1 MPAERAGEGSDGS
14 GSCGAGPSSDPFGAT
29 RSRGGERAGRFDSLA
44 PTPHPPR
51 MTALTSQKLWRP
63 YTQMKTAAPPLEAIA
78 TRGTRITLKG
88 GRELIDGIA
97 SWWTAVH
104 GYNHPHI
111 AATMADQLM
120 RMPHVMFGGLTH
132 APAER
137 LGARLAALLPGDL
150 NHVFFTD
157 SGSVAV
163 EVALKM
169 AVQLWLNRGETGRT
183 RVLAFRGGY
192 HGDTMGAMSAC
203 DPEEG
208 MHRRFGAYLPSQVFC
223 DLPRTAEAEAALDAA
238 LASHR
243 HELAAVIVEPLVQG
257 AGGMLTHPPEVL
269 ATVARL
275 ARRHGLPLIADE
287 IFTGF
292 GRTGTMFACEQAG
305 IVPDILCLSKA
316 LTGGT
321 MALAATVATT
331 EIFSAF
337 WSDDSA
343 AALMHGPTF
352 MANPLACAAANA
364 SLDLFETEPRLD
376 QARAIAARLA
386 DGLAPLDRLPGVRAV
401 RVLGAIGAVQ
411 FAGAP
416 VLADLKRRFVERGV
430 WVRPFGD
437 IVYLTPALPIET
449 GDLDRLIRA
458 VTAVVTETAGD

>member
-1 MPAERAGEGSDGS
+1 MTP
-14 GSCGAGPSSDPFGAT
+14 
-29 RSRGGERAGRFDSLA
+29 LA
-44 PTPHPPR
+44 
-51 MTALTSQKLWRP
+51 SQRLWRP
-63 YTQMKTAAPPLEAIA
+63 YTQMKAAAPPLEAVA
-78 TRGTRITLKG
+78 TRGSRIVLAD

-111 AATMADQLM
+111 AGAVADQLG

-137 LGARLAALLPGDL
+137 LAQRLAQRLPGDL

-169 AVQLWLNRGETGRT
+169 AVQLWLNRGQTGRT

-208 MHRRFGAYLPSQVFC
+208 MHRRFGAYLPAQVFC
-223 DLPRTAEAEAALDAA
+223 DLPRTREQEAALDAT
-238 LASHR
+238 LARHR

-292 GRTGTMFACEQAG
+292 ARTGTLFACEQAEV
-305 IVPDILCLSKA
+305 VPDILCLSKA

-331 EIFSAF
+331 DIFSAF
-337 WSDDSA
+337 WSDDPA

-364 SLDLFETEPRLD
+364 SLDLFETEPRLA
-376 QARAIAARLA
+376 QARAIAARLEE
-386 DGLAPLDRLPGVRAV
+386 GLAPLARLSGVRDV

-411 FAGAP
+411 FAQTP
-416 VLADLKRRFVERGV
+416 DLAALKSRLVARGV

-437 IVYLTPALPIET
+437 ILYLTPALTVPAD
-449 GDLDRLIRA
+449 DLDQLIAAVAAETRA
-458 VTAVVTETAGD
+458 IA

>member
-1 MPAERAGEGSDGS
+1 M
-14 GSCGAGPSSDPFGAT
+14 
-29 RSRGGERAGRFDSLA
+29 
-44 PTPHPPR
+44 TPDLSKR
-51 MTALTSQKLWRP
+51 NLWRP
-63 YTQMKTAAPPLEAIA
+63 YTQMRSATLPLAAVV
-78 TRGTRITLKG
+78 THGTRIVLG
-88 GRELIDGIA
+88 DGRELVDGIA

-111 AATMADQLM
+111 RAAVADQLA

-132 APAER
+132 EPAER
-137 LGARLAALLPGDL
+137 LATRLAALLPGDL
-150 NHVFFTD
+150 DHVFLSD

-169 AVQLWLNRGETGRT
+169 AAQMWLNRGVSGRT
-183 RVLAFRGGY
+183 KVLAFRGGY
-192 HGDTMGAMSAC
+192 HGDTMGAMSVC

-208 MHRRFGAYLPSQVFC
+208 MHRRFGAYLPTQLFC
-223 DLPRTAEAEAALDAA
+223 DLPQTTAGTEALDAT
-238 LASHR
+238 LAAHR
-243 HELAAVIVEPLVQG
+243 DTLAAVIVEPLVQG
-257 AGGMLTHPPEVL
+257 AGGMRMHPPEVL

-292 GRTGTMFACEQAG
+292 GRTGSLFACEQAG

-321 MALAATVATT
+321 MALAATVART
-331 EIFSAF
+331 EVFEAF
-337 WSDDSA
+337 WSDDPA

-364 SLDLFETEPRLD
+364 SLDLFATEPRLD
-376 QARAIAARLA
+376 QARAIAGRLA
-386 DGLAPLDRLPGVRAV
+386 DGLEPLRTVSGVQDV

-411 FAGAP
+411 FERAPDLP
-416 VLADLKRRFVERGV
+416 VLKAEFLDRGV

-437 IVYLTPALPIET
+437 IVYLTPALTIDSA
-449 GDLDRLIRA
+449 DLDRLIGA
-458 VTAVVTETAGD
+458 VASVVTGRHSR

>member
-1 MPAERAGEGSDGS
+1 MTSD
-14 GSCGAGPSSDPFGAT
+14 
-29 RSRGGERAGRFDSLA
+29 R
-44 PTPHPPR
+44 PR
-51 MTALTSQKLWRP
+51 THLWRP
-63 YTQMKTAAPPLEAIA
+63 YTQMRNAPPPLEAVA
-78 TRGTRITLKG
+78 TQGSRIVLAD
-88 GRELIDGIA
+88 GRELVDGIA

-111 AATMADQLM
+111 AAAVADQLA

-132 APAER
+132 QPAER
-137 LGARLAALLPGDL
+137 LAARLAALLPGDL
-150 NHVFFTD
+150 DHVFFSD

-169 AVQLWLNRGETGRT
+169 AAQMWLNRGVKGRT
-183 RVLAFRGGY
+183 KVLAFRGGY
-192 HGDTMGAMSAC
+192 HGDTMGAMSVC

-208 MHRRFGAYLPSQVFC
+208 MHRRFGAYLPTQVFC
-223 DLPRTAEAEAALDAA
+223 DLPRTAAETEALDAT
-238 LASHR
+238 LAAHR
-243 HELAAVIVEPLVQG
+243 ETLAAVIVEPLVQG
-257 AGGMLTHPPEVL
+257 AGGMRMHPPEVL
-269 ATVARL
+269 ANVARL

-292 GRTGTMFACEQAG
+292 GRTGTLFACEQAG

-321 MALAATVATT
+321 LALAATIARSEVF
-331 EIFSAF
+331 EAF
-337 WSDDSA
+337 WSDDPA

-376 QARAIAARLA
+376 QARAIASRLA
-386 DGLAPLDRLPGVRAV
+386 DGLENLRSVPGIADI

-411 FAGAP
+411 FAKAP
-416 VLADLKRRFVERGV
+416 DLAALKTRLLDRGV

-437 IVYLTPALPIET
+437 IVYLTPALTIGAAE
-449 GDLDRLIRA
+449 LDRLIDA
-458 VTAVVTETAGD
+458 VVAVVTGQATAAN